1 MKHFFHII
9 TAVAATLIL
18 SSCPAKYTQPVSFEV
33 NIQDLRSSKALISVK
48 PSTYDAYYMC
58 GIVNEDMEYYFN
70 MTPEE
75 LARFQLDFSFEMWDN
90 GEEIPS
96 NISFTDVYC
105 YRGNF
110 ESKYTYL
117 YPDMDYKFIAFQVN
131 PDTREVIGTPAS
143 KVFHT
148 KPLERSDITF
158 TFSFDTDKLTVTPSN
173 NDPYYW
179 DYVLT
184 DLLDDEYADA
194 HLFFYYLVDLYED
207 YGFMDMPENIA
218 KGVNEWVFSRDDSEE
233 LLEGQRYTIV
243 ASGYNYGEI
252 NSDLTVAEFI
262 YHSDKP
268 CELVIPEEEED

>member
-1 MKHFFHII
+1 MKHIYHII
-9 TAVAATLIL
+9 TAVAATLL
-18 SSCPAKYTQPVSFEV
+18 LCSCPAKYTQPASFEV
-33 NIQDLRSSKALISVK
+33 NVQDLRSTKALITVK

-58 GIVNEDMEYYFN
+58 GIVYADMEYYFN

-75 LARFQLDFSFEMWDN
+75 LAAFQLDFSFERWDMS
-90 GEEIPS
+90 EEIPA

-117 YPDMDYKFIAFQVN
+117 YPDMDYRFIAFQVN
-131 PDTREVIGTPAS
+131 PDTREVIGTPVT
-143 KVFHT
+143 KLFHT
-148 KPLERSDITF
+148 KPLQESDITF
-158 TFSFDTDKLTVTPSN
+158 NFSFDTDKLTVTPSN

-184 DLLDDEYADA
+184 DLLDAEYADA
-194 HLFFYYLVDLYED
+194 HMYYYSLVDLYED

-218 KGVNEWVFSRDDSEE
+218 TGVDEWVFSRDDSEV
-233 LLEGQRYTIV
+233 LIEGAKYTLI

-252 NSDLTVAEFI
+252 NSDLTVVEFI
-262 YHSDKP
+262 YHRDKP
-268 CELVIPEEEED
+268 SELVIPQE

>member
-1 MKHFFHII
+1 MKHIYHII
-9 TAVAATLIL
+9 AAVAATLL
-18 SSCPAKYTQPVSFEV
+18 LCSCPAKYTQPASFEV
-33 NIQDLRSSKALISVK
+33 NVQDLRSTKALITVK

-58 GIVNEDMEYYFN
+58 GIVNADMEYYFN

-75 LARFQLDFSFEMWDN
+75 LALFQLDFSFERWDMS
-90 GEEIPS
+90 EEIPA

-117 YPDMDYKFIAFQVN
+117 YPDMDYRFIAFQVN
-131 PDTREVIGTPAS
+131 PDTREVIGTPVT
-143 KVFHT
+143 KLFHT
-148 KPLERSDITF
+148 KPLQESDITF
-158 TFSFDTDKLTVTPSN
+158 NFSFDTDKLTVTPSN

-184 DLLDDEYADA
+184 DLLDAEYADA
-194 HLFFYYLVDLYED
+194 HMYYYSLVDLYED

-218 KGVNEWVFSRDDSEE
+218 TGVDEWVFSRDDSEV
-233 LLEGQRYTIV
+233 LIEGAKYTLI

-252 NSDLTVAEFI
+252 NSDLTVVEFI
-262 YHSDKP
+262 YHRDKP
-268 CELVIPEEEED
+268 SELVIPQE